1 MTYFSENDFMYL
13 GSNYTRGMLCE
24 YMGINPYPRVEIEK
38 GIYKPT
44 RFSSVFIFSTIKN
57 RWKLHNLKKSDALFI
72 FSGNGDHNA
81 SALIQQHRVTNNELL
96 LFIRMTEETGFYY
109 FGRCEYAGE
118 YRLNGYRFPLYGLEL
133 KDTSFSLQANNINVP
148 GEDQPGMIQPL
159 P

>member
-1 MTYFSENDFMYL
+1 MTYFSENDYMYL
-13 GSNYTRGMLCE
+13 GANYTRGMLCE
-24 YMGINPYPRVEIEK
+24 YMGITPYPRVEIEK

-81 SALIQQHRVTNNELL
+81 SALIRQHRATNNELL
-96 LFIRMTEETGFYY
+96 LFIRVTDETGFYY

-118 YRLNGYRFPLYGLEL
+118 YRMNGY
-133 KDTSFSLQANNINVP
+133 
-148 GEDQPGMIQPL
+148 PL
-159 P
+159 PLFGLALQDTRFSILAKRIDIPVEDKPDIVGPLP